1 MGTQCLGVVHL
12 LSYVWRETVSLCQ
25 NCAKPI
31 DTYHIKPI
39 WYHCNT
45 GKEQCHPEDLLDIQV
60 AQPKDFQGY
69 YKP

>member
-1 MGTQCLGVVHL
+1 M
-12 LSYVWRETVSLCQ
+12 SLCQ

-39 WYHCNT
+39 WYHCGT